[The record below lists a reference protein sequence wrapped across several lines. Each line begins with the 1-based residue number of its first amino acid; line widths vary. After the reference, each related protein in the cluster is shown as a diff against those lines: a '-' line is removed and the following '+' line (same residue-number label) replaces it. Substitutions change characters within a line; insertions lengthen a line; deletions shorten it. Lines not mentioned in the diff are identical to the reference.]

1 MFQGEFSH
9 TIDPKGR
16 IIIPT
21 QLRGELEGGFVVTKG
36 LDGCLWLVDASSW
49 KNIQQ
54 EIQGMPFGLKEART
68 LSRFLIA
75 GATDGGI
82 DGQGRV
88 FIPPS
93 LREYAGLE
101 KNVILAGVGSRLEIW
116 DKSRYDQ
123 ITDIEDMSAIAEKLV
138 EFGIRL

>member
-1 MFQGEFSH
+1 
-9 TIDPKGR
+9 
-16 IIIPT
+16 
-21 QLRGELEGGFVVTKG
+21 
-36 LDGCLWLVDASSW
+36 
-49 KNIQQ
+49 
-54 EIQGMPFGLKEART
+54 MPFGLKEART

-116 DKSRYDQ
+116 DKSRYEQ